1 MKKILAIV
9 LAVVMLLPVFA
20 VNVFA
25 ADFFTL
31 TATCDKEALDE
42 DGAAL
47 KGWCP
52 AVLVPWKNGDA
63 CATFKTALAK
73 EGAVIE
79 VVTDLKINGLTFQAS
94 PIDEKGGYPLVTLTE
109 KLGEKTADGKVTTTF
124 SAKAYTDLVA
134 NSKYEKDIP
143 DVNFSFDHWNATGI
157 NTPDDRDTKLYSFK
171 VILPEDEAESVVLVE
186 NKETKGWT
194 NLLEGDAFTNFKTA
208 IVKEGAK
215 LELTY
220 ELAGESDYYNLAFE
234 PKRCDTSLK
243 QENTQVSVT
252 KEKIINDIGS
262 IDNISEFIVNPW
274 GGKLTA
280 KTCEVLDANNNA
292 IASVDL
298 KDRVCQGWTSNLL
311 GDKTAEI
318 VAALN
323 KDEAKTL
330 VLNYTMTKEGDWPGG
345 NFHVAGKRK
354 EVNLDKSGKMTFT
367 LDQILANCTNG
378 KLDRLEGIF
387 SNCKS
392 ETGIVKYTSV
402 VVTMPKTDKK
412 KVSSNLAFI
421 YVTDEYHAVLIGG
434 RFLAMPH
441 TDIGGYCPM
450 CHAIIASEPVDQ
462 SVFVLETTGGQDY
475 QDAPGTFADGVVLV
489 DATEGGDNA
498 RIATNWIDGGKAWNG
513 IVKAVPTEGAWLKIT
528 YTGKLNS
535 IAFQTEKTSAPEAF
549 EITAPAVVE
558 EGEKNVAWFNCADIV
573 ANSPVALSG
582 DIGGW
587 ANFMLKFEGD
597 TTVYGFE
604 VLVPAEA
611 PVAE

>member
-171 VILPEDEAESVVLVE
+171 VILPEDEAEEIVLVE
-186 NKETKGWT
+186 NKEFKSWEVLVDGT
-194 NLLEGDAFTNFKTA
+194 NADLLKSAMS
-208 IVKEGAK
+208 KEGAIFEASYTTNGNK
-215 LELTY
+215 GWGFQLIFETNSITDTLTVGGEKNVKTISSELI
-220 ELAGESDYYNLAFE
+220 A
-234 PKRCDTSLK
+234 K
-243 QENTQVSVT
+243 QLGSV
-252 KEKIINDIGS
+252 
-262 IDNISEFIVNPW
+262 DNISLFRSNYGVKKVTYHSVKVLKGEKVLVELGERAPSSW
-274 GGKLTA
+274 GEILTKDELAQVKEALSEEGTSIAFEYTAEGDGWGAQLITETAGKTIGLE
-280 KTCEVLDANNNA
+280 KNA
-292 IASVDL
+292 V
-298 KDRVCQGWTSNLL
+298 
-311 GDKTAEI
+311 DKTI
-318 VAALN
+318 
-323 KDEAKTL
+323 
-330 VLNYTMTKEGDWPGG
+330 
-345 NFHVAGKRK
+345 
-354 EVNLDKSGKMTFT
+354 KMTAAEFA
-367 LDQILANCTNG
+367 DACGGDIKYLARLRNNCDGGSGDTVTYNYI
-378 KLDRLEGIF
+378 KVTVPA
-387 SNCKS
+387 SN
-392 ETGIVKYTSV
+392 
-402 VVTMPKTDKK
+402 KK